1 MNKDEFVEKAKE
13 TIDLQQDKL
22 DQLKKKAEHAS
33 SEFLADIHKMID
45 DLEPKIEQAKTKFEE
60 ITEVADDQWDD
71 LKDAMEKGW
80 DETKS
85 MLDTGWDNL
94 TDTMN
99 EFFSRETK
107 DEFLQKAQEVLDV
120 QQEKLDQLK
129 QKLEEGADD
138 LVEDIQKRVDDL
150 EPQIEKAKAKIAE
163 ISDVADH
170 RWEYM
175 RSSAGNWRDEVN
187 KMFDEGW
194 DSITD
199 AVKKL
204 FS

>member
-13 TIDLQQDKL
+13 TIDTQQSKL
-22 DQLKKKAEHAS
+22 DELKKRAEHAS
-33 SEFLADIHKMID
+33 SEYLADIDKMIE
-45 DLEPKIEQAKTKFEE
+45 DLEPRIQQAKASFTE
-60 ITEVADDQWDD
+60 ITEAADDQWDD
-71 LKDAMEKGW
+71 MKETMVKGW

-85 MLDTGWDNL
+85 MVDSGWDNL
-94 TDTMN
+94 TDSMN
-99 EFFSRETK
+99 EFLSQETK
-107 DEFLQKAQEVLDV
+107 DDFIKKAQETLDV

-138 LVEDIQKRVDDL
+138 LVEDIQKKVDDL
-150 EPQIEKAKAKIAE
+150 EPEIEKAKAKIAE
-163 ISDVADH
+163 ISEAADH
-170 RWEYM
+170 RWDYM
-175 RSSAGNWRDEVN
+175 RSSADKWRDEAN

-194 DSITD
+194 DGMTD

>member
-1 MNKDEFVEKAKE
+1 MNKEEFVEKAKE
-13 TIDLQQDKL
+13 TIDIQQDKL
-22 DQLKKKAEHAS
+22 DQLKKKSEHAS
-33 SEFLADIHKMID
+33 NEFLADIHKMID
-45 DLEPKIEQAKTKFEE
+45 DLEPKIEQAKASFAE
-60 ITEVADDQWDD
+60 ITEAADDQWDD
-71 LKDAMEKGW
+71 MRETMEKGW
-80 DETKS
+80 DETKNV
-85 MLDTGWDNL
+85 LDAGWGNL
-94 TDTMN
+94 TDSMN

-107 DEFLQKAQEVLDV
+107 EEFLQKAQETLDV

-163 ISDVADH
+163 ISDVTDH
-170 RWEYM
+170 RWDYM
-175 RSSAGNWRDEVN
+175 RSSAGNWMDEAN

-194 DSITD
+194 DSMTD